1 MGSLQAYLIG
11 SQIQNG
17 KASEVVNWI
26 EAAKWLGGWFILAV
40 ILAIGL
46 GRWWKYQREMD
57 ERDERIGTDS
67 STSKSSGNPNP
78 H

>member
-11 SQIQNG
+11 SQPLNG
-17 KASEVVNWI
+17 KASEVV
-26 EAAKWLGGWFILAV
+26 KMPGWVEVLVGWVALAI

-57 ERDERIGTDS
+57 ERDERNRIDS
-67 STSKSSGNPNP
+67 SAGKPNGNSNP